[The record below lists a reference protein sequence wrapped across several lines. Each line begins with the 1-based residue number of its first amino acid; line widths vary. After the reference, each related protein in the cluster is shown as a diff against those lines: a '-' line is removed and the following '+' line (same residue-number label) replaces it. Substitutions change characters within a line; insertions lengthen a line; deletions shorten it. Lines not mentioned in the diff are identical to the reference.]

1 MKFRAL
7 GFLGVS
13 AIILPATVAVV
24 LAQTPAGPTFEVVSV
39 KPHTSDDQRDMMTVQ
54 PGGRFTVRNEPLR
67 LLIRTAYQ
75 LQDDQVVGGPS
86 WLTSDRFDIDAKAAD
101 DRAFLSQLAP
111 MLQALLADRF
121 KLMVH
126 HDTKEL
132 PVFAAVLA
140 RSDGRLGP
148 QLRPTECPDLESD
161 IKQLRPCVNMSF
173 GVGRLTARGAPLK
186 PFLEYLAPSVSR
198 VIIDRTG
205 LTGRYDANLE
215 WTPAQPASPSSG
227 IPNTTPTDPNR
238 PTIFTAI
245 QEQLGLKLEPA
256 RAPVDVLVIDHV
268 EHPTEN

>member
-1 MKFRAL
+1 MRLRAL
-7 GFLGVS
+7 CFLGVS
-13 AIILPATVAVV
+13 VIILPAGAAIV
-24 LAQTPAGPTFEVVSV
+24 LAQTPASPTFEVASV
-39 KPHTSDDQRDMMTVQ
+39 KPHTSDDRRDIMTVQ

-75 LQDDQVVGGPS
+75 LQDDQIVGGPS

-121 KLMVH
+121 RLIVH

-132 PVFAAVLA
+132 PVFAAVLV
-140 RSDGRLGP
+140 RSDRQLGP
-148 QLRPTECPDLESD
+148 QLRSTECPDLESD
-161 IKQLRPCVNMSF
+161 VKQLRPCANLSS

-186 PFLEYLAPSVSR
+186 SFFEYLAPSVNR

-205 LTGRYDANLE
+205 LNGRYDVTLE
-215 WTPAQPASPSSG
+215 WTPAQPLSSLPG
-227 IPNTTPTDPNR
+227 VPAPIDPNR

-245 QEQLGLKLEPA
+245 QEQLGLKLEPT
-256 RAPVDVLVIDHV
+256 RAPVDVLVIDRV
-268 EHPTEN
+268 EQPTPD